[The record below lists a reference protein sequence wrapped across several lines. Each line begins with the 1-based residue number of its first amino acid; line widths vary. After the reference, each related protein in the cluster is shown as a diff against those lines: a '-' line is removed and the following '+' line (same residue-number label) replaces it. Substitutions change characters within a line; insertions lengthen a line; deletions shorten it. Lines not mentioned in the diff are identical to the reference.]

1 MVMAPQA
8 ASAAVAI
15 IQCPAPRESYLI
27 LRRAAHPKDPWSGH
41 FSFPGGRKDKTDE
54 DILATCVR
62 ETAEETGIV
71 LSDGHLQQRLVLEPA
86 GRLLSRPIWVQ
97 PFLFSLPEPP
107 AIRLDPREIQSALWL
122 DADRFQAPELH
133 RQVELLP
140 GRFFPA
146 YPIEDYYLWGF
157 TYRLL
162 RSILKMDEER
172 EEMTVSGQC

>member
-1 MVMAPQA
+1 MLMVPQA

-15 IQCPAPRESYLI
+15 IQCLAPRESYLI
-27 LRRAAHPKDPWSGH
+27 LRRAAHPEDPWSGH
-41 FSFPGGRKDKTDE
+41 FSFPGGRKDKTDR

-62 ETAEETGIV
+62 ETVEETGIM
-71 LSDGHLQQRLVLEPA
+71 LSDGQLQQRLVLEPA

-107 AIRLDPREIQSALWL
+107 LIRLDPREIQSALWL

-140 GRFFPA
+140 GRLFPA
-146 YPIEDYYLWGF
+146 YPIEDYFLWGF

-172 EEMTVSGQC
+172 EEVTVAGEC